1 MNELKSILSILSSP
15 HLREDPTLEKIELVK
30 GSLLAKLY
38 TNTKKNN
45 YLSDEDAARDIYG
58 ESLDMHAFHQLKSKL
73 RQRALNTLLLRDI
86 ITEELNPRK
95 TRKHRLFRSYIEANL
110 LMEFG
115 ARNIANKI
123 IEKCA
128 KEAREYYL
136 YDVDLVCTEFMR
148 THYWFTDEKKKFEMA
163 NSHLKTITE
172 ILRQEYRAQEL
183 YQRCVIP
190 HVSSLAKRPDL
201 LKMISLSLKEIR
213 SLSFY
218 KDSFVIPSHYFQL
231 RLVYLDQKGDF
242 EQISSECK
250 EALKFLRKKK
260 ALAPNSLIG
269 SVLVSDCEAYI
280 FQRKY
285 VNALGLLG
293 EMRNS
298 ISAESFNR
306 LIVERFGFLAYLNIP
321 DLRNAQKLI
330 KDILSSKLYSKS
342 RPMQKEEW
350 MLLDGYMNLREAL
363 EQKNRGTHLAPI
375 SHSLPLRSKDKLGSN
390 ITIVLYECMRA
401 LVQRNFEEILR
412 CDKGLDNYLYRY
424 LNGKPG
430 YKRTIY
436 FMKMLRIL
444 VKEDFDLVKVKKK
457 TDRFLKLL
465 QIRDAKNVLEPI
477 EIIPYEE
484 LWELLIHQ

>member
-15 HLREDPTLEKIELVK
+15 HLREEPTIDKIDTVKGALLVK
-30 GSLLAKLY
+30 LFTNAKE
-38 TNTKKNN
+38 NN

-58 ESLDMHAFHQLKSKL
+58 ESLDMHAFRQLKSKL

-86 ITEELNPRK
+86 ITEQVNPRAAY
-95 TRKHRLFRSYIEANL
+95 KHRLFRSYIEANL

-123 IEKCA
+123 VEKCA
-128 KEAREYYL
+128 KEARKYYL

-148 THYWFTDEKKKFEMA
+148 THYWFTDEKKKFEIA
-163 NSHLKTITE
+163 NLHLKKIVE

-183 YQRCVIP
+183 YQRCMIP

-201 LKMISLSLKEIR
+201 LKTISLSLKEIR
-213 SLSFY
+213 SLSSY

-231 RLVYLDQKGDF
+231 RLVYLDQKGNF

-250 EALKFLRKKK
+250 VALKFFQKKK

-269 SVLVSDCEAYI
+269 SILMSDCEAFI

-285 VNALGLLG
+285 TSALGLLTQ
-293 EMRNS
+293 MRNA
-298 ISAESFNR
+298 ITAESANR

-321 DLRNAQKLI
+321 DLRNARMLI
-330 KDILSSKLYSKS
+330 KDILASKPYRGT

-350 MLLDGYMNLREAL
+350 LLLDGYMNLRDAF
-363 EQKNRGTHLAPI
+363 EQNNKGVGLVPI

-401 LVQRNFEEILR
+401 IVQRNFNEILR

-444 VKEDFDLVKVKKK
+444 IKEDFDLVKVKKK

-465 QIRDAKNVLEPI
+465 QTRDAKNVLEPI
-477 EIIPYEE
+477 EIIPYEV
-484 LWELLIHQ
+484 LWEMLIRV